1 MSLSLDVIT
10 WETMLM
16 LISVCALSAYAGT
29 EVVRQLLNGWT
40 RHSKKEKAWWQP
52 GLLKSISVVLGG
64 AAGYFLGESL
74 LGLVVG
80 VGAGGITTS
89 VVGAVKARIKGGGSG
104 Q

>member
-1 MSLSLDVIT
+1 MT
-10 WETMLM
+10 
-16 LISVCALSAYAGT
+16 
-29 EVVRQLLNGWT
+29 
-40 RHSKKEKAWWQP
+40 
-52 GLLKSISVVLGG
+52 LGG

-89 VVGAVKARIKGGGSG
+89 VVSAVKARLKGGGSG

>member
-1 MSLSLDVIT
+1 MNLSLDVIT
-10 WETMLM
+10 WETMIM

-29 EVVRQLLNGWT
+29 EVVRQLLTGWT
-40 RHSKKEKAWWQP
+40 RHSKKEKAWWQA
-52 GLLKSISVVLGG
+52 GVLKSVSVVLGG

-89 VVGAVKARIKGGGSG
+89 VVGAVKARIKGAGSA
-104 Q
+104 